1 MCSFSLTS
9 TRTDFVLSYAKNGEL
24 LPYINKVG
32 SFDVDCTK
40 FYSGEILSA
49 LEYLHNLNVIHRDL
63 KPENILLDENMHIM
77 ITDFGSAKVYKP
89 PTERK
94 AKNGMSNGC
103 CDSEQD
109 DEDDPRKRKNSF
121 VGTAQ
126 YVSPE
131 LLVDKPVTPS
141 SDLWAFG
148 CIIYQMIAGLPPFR
162 SRFVVC

>member
-1 MCSFSLTS
+1 M
-9 TRTDFVLSYAKNGEL
+9 E
-24 LPYINKVG
+24 
-32 SFDVDCTK
+32 CTK
-40 FYSGEILSA
+40 FYSGEILVA

-89 PTERK
+89 TAVERR
-94 AKNGMSNGC
+94 ARNGGVNGC
-103 CDSEQD
+103 SKDGSQPEADEDD
-109 DEDDPRKRKNSF
+109 DEDEPRRRKNSF

-131 LLVDKPVTPS
+131 LLTDKPVTPS

-148 CIIYQMIAGLPPFR
+148 CIIYQMISGLPPFR
-162 SRFVVC
+162 SRWVARFSGALYISS